1 MTLEAVK
8 KNMRCCS
15 AIHTGLTAEMAL
27 EQSANKLIGRLGGK
41 WMVELRCC
49 RTVARPKN
57 MRLHLD
63 MFM

>member
-1 MTLEAVK
+1 MQ
-8 KNMRCCS
+8 RRS
-15 AIHTGLTAEMAL
+15 AIQTGLTAEMAL

-57 MRLHLD
+57 TRLHLD

>member
-8 KNMRCCS
+8 NIQRCS
-15 AIHTGLTAEMAL
+15 SIQTGLTAEMAL

-49 RTVARPKN
+49 RTVALPKN
-57 MRLHLD
+57 MCLHLD

>member
-1 MTLEAVK
+1 MQ
-8 KNMRCCS
+8 RRS
-15 AIHTGLTAEMAL
+15 AIQTGLTAEMAL

-49 RTVARPKN
+49 RTVVRPKN
-57 MRLHLD
+57 TRLHLD